1 MKKVCLIVALL
12 FTALYADERLL
23 KEISKGFA
31 DVANSAIPAVV
42 YIESQ
47 ATQTSSRIQPR
58 QGPFESPFDY
68 FNDDFFNRFFGF
80 PFQNDSSDLP
90 EITYRIDRT
99 RKGSGSRGS
108 GFIVSEDGY
117 IITNNHVV
125 ENSSKVMVTLNDGRK
140 MQAEVVGTDPQTD
153 IAVIKIKENNLPY
166 LKMGDSN
173 DLKVGDWT
181 IAIGNPF
188 GLQASLTVGVVS
200 AKGRSQL
207 QIADFEDFIQTDAAI
222 NPGNSGGPLLNV
234 EGEVIGVNTAI
245 ASASGGYMGIGFAI
259 PSAMAVQIKNQLIKD
274 GSVTRGFLGVTLQ
287 PVDSDLAKFYHL
299 DRPRGALVTDV
310 VKDSPAEKAGL
321 RQEDIILTY
330 DGKTI
335 ENINAFRNA
344 ISLMPPGSRVKL
356 EVNRD
361 GKVKEIT
368 VVISQAQGEIMG
380 PDSPVERLGLRVQT
394 LTPEIAS
401 QLGVSEEKGVVIT
414 QVDPDSPAG
423 LASLRPGSIIVAVNR
438 KKVANVDEF
447 SSAVSKAAKEGRVL
461 LMVKQGEAVRFIA
474 LHFD

>member
-1 MKKVCLIVALL
+1 MKRFLILITFICTSLFADEALL
-12 FTALYADERLL
+12 R
-23 KEISKGFA
+23 EISKGFA
-31 DVANSAIPAVV
+31 EVAQNAIPAVV

-47 ATQTSSRIQPR
+47 TAQTSATLRPR
-58 QGPFESPFDY
+58 QGPFENPFEY

-80 PFQNDSSDLP
+80 PFQSD
-90 EITYRIDRT
+90 EGESDTVIYRVDRT
-99 RKGSGSRGS
+99 RKGNNARGS
-108 GFIVSEDGY
+108 GFIVSPDGL

-153 IAVIKIKENNLPY
+153 VAVIKIDETNLPY

-173 DLKVGDWT
+173 ELNVGDWT

-234 EGEVIGVNTAI
+234 KGEVIGVNTAI

-259 PSAMAVQIKNQLIKD
+259 PSVMVVQIKDQLVKD
-274 GSVTRGFLGVTLQ
+274 GEVTRGFLGVTLQ
-287 PVDSDLAKFYHL
+287 PIDSDLAKFYHL
-299 DRPRGALVTDV
+299 DRPKGALVTDV

-321 RQEDIILTY
+321 QQEDIILAY
-330 DGKTI
+330 DSKPI

-344 ISLMPPGSRVKL
+344 VSLMPPGTKVKL
-356 EVNRD
+356 QINRD
-361 GKVKEIT
+361 GKTKEIT
-368 VVISQAQGEIMG
+368 VVIAQAPGSAMG
-380 PDSPVERLGLRVQT
+380 PDSPVEKLGLRVQT
-394 LTPEIAS
+394 LTPEMAS
-401 QLGVSEEKGVVIT
+401 QLGITEEKGVVIT
-414 QVDPDSPAG
+414 QVDPDTPASM
-423 LASLRPGSIIVAVNR
+423 ASLKPGSIILAVNR
-438 KKVANVDEF
+438 KKVSTAEEF
-447 SSAVSKAAKEGRVL
+447 TAAIAQAAKEGRVL
-461 LMVKQGEAVRFIA
+461 LMVRQGEAVRFVA
-474 LHFD
+474 LHFE